1 VRVGLDAVDCRVAEV
16 QKVLFATAAA
26 DVGGGKQLSRLQAR
40 AQLLRNAV
48 VDAHSAQGGKAAKTL
63 SRAKKLLRAFI
74 AAVQRGQ
81 HSGKIHEPT
90 AGNLLGQ
97 ALRARAELAPLR
109 PSRTLS
115 PRV

>member
-40 AQLLRNAV
+40 VQLLRNAV
-48 VDAHSAQGGKAAKTL
+48 VDARSAQGGKAAKTL

-81 HSGKIHEPT
+81 HAGKIHDPT

-97 ALRARAELAPLR
+97 ALRARTDLTPLR

>member
-1 VRVGLDAVDCRVAEV
+1 VGLDAVDCRVVEV
-16 QKVLFATAAA
+16 QKVLFASAAA
-26 DVGGGKQLSRLQAR
+26 DVGGTKQLTRLETRLQS
-40 AQLLRNAV
+40 LRTTLDA
-48 VDAHSAQGGKAAKTL
+48 AHSAQGGKAAKTL

-97 ALRARAELAPLR
+97 ALRARTDLAPLR